1 MLIAKIRR
9 ANNGEEQGHRV
20 FAAVWER
27 IGHSHADARKQTA
40 GEARGRVLEIGAGTG
55 FNFSFYGAQ
64 TERVT
69 ATDPDPFMLR
79 RARSRANAASVEVE
93 VQQASAEDLPFE
105 DASFDTVVSTWVAC
119 SFKDPAKA
127 FSEIRRVL
135 RPGGEL
141 RFHEHVRSENSLLAF
156 GQDMV
161 TPISRWLGAGCH
173 QNRETVHYMREA
185 GFEVERL
192 EKVNALEVEGVAIR
206 V

>member
-9 ANNGEEQGHRV
+9 TNNGEEQGHRV

-27 IGHSHADARKQTA
+27 IGSSHTDARKQTA
-40 GEARGRVLEIGAGTG
+40 GEARGHVLEIGAGTG
-55 FNFSFYGAQ
+55 FNFKFYGDE

-79 RARSRANAASVEVE
+79 RARSRADAADIKVEVR
-93 VQQASAEDLPFE
+93 QASAEDLPF
-105 DASFDTVVSTWVAC
+105 DNASFDTVVGTWVAC
-119 SFKDPAKA
+119 SFNDPAKA

-135 RPGGEL
+135 KQGGEL

-173 QNRETVHYMREA
+173 QNRETVRYIREA
-185 GFEVERL
+185 GFELRQL
-192 EKVNALEVEGVAIR
+192 EKVSALEVEGVAVR